1 MKRRLTVLSRS
12 GRSLLDNKEWSV
24 TMESKTI
31 QMSRRAFVRQ
41 TSITLAGCSF
51 VNVCGIRAEAESS
64 TAVPLFD
71 GKTLDGW
78 IQIENDATSL
88 SVNGIADQSAFAGE
102 LVNGTDGVSVFLRG
116 NLDALVKADL
126 ASFSPSNPNAK
137 ALISAL
143 AKEINQIISGP
154 SIYDIARFGQVVL
167 RPETKQLLQQN
178 VHGQELARL
187 NKLLLE
193 DAYPAE
199 LAKSAVTGWEVK
211 DGVMASTGAG
221 RGVIYTVKDYRR
233 YRLMLTMRHV
243 SGKPDHPAC
252 ILIFC
257 ARPQPGEMPLDA
269 LGGIQFDVP
278 GGGHWDYR
286 LGMNKDGGAEYTTL
300 SKPPFNVH
308 DWSRIELLV
317 DATTGTARMAVAQP
331 PESKAIE
338 VLDFKDASAG
348 RVGPIALQM
357 HNAGLLD
364 EYKDL
369 SIELEPKEDALITT
383 G

>member
-1 MKRRLTVLSRS
+1 VVVREPGSLAWKWSLAMK
-12 GRSLLDNKEWSV
+12 NAMNHW
-24 TMESKTI
+24 
-31 QMSRRAFVRQ
+31 SRRAFVQ
-41 TSITLAGCSF
+41 MAGLTAAGCSF
-51 VNVCGIRAEAESS
+51 ANTRDAWAGAESS
-64 TAVPLFD
+64 LAVPLFD

-88 SVNGIADQSAFAGE
+88 TVGGITDPSAFAGK
-102 LVNGTDGVSVFLRG
+102 LTNGTDAVSVFLRG
-116 NLDALVKADL
+116 KLDALVKADL
-126 ASFSPSNPNAK
+126 ASYSPSNANAK
-137 ALISAL
+137 VLISAL
-143 AKEINQIISGP
+143 AKNINQVISGP
-154 SIYDIARFGQVVL
+154 SIYDIARFSQVIL
-167 RPETKQLLQQN
+167 RPETEQLLQQN
-178 VHGQELARL
+178 VYGPQLARL
-187 NKLLLE
+187 NMLLLE

-199 LAKSAVTGWEVK
+199 LAKSATTGWVVK

-221 RGVIYTVKDYRR
+221 RGVIYTANDYKR

-252 ILIFC
+252 VLIFC

-286 LGMNKDGGAEYTTL
+286 PGMNKDGGAEYTTL

-308 DWSRIELLV
+308 EWSRIELLV

-331 PESKAIE
+331 PGSKAIE
-338 VLDFKDASAG
+338 VLDFKDSTAG

-357 HNAGLLD
+357 HNAGLFD

-369 SIELEPKEDALITT
+369 SIELDPREDALITT
-383 G
+383 EQAAASAP

>member
-1 MKRRLTVLSRS
+1 MK
-12 GRSLLDNKEWSV
+12 NAMNHW
-24 TMESKTI
+24 
-31 QMSRRAFVRQ
+31 SRRAFVQ
-41 TSITLAGCSF
+41 MAGLTAAGCSF
-51 VNVCGIRAEAESS
+51 ANTRDAWAGAESS
-64 TAVPLFD
+64 LAVPLFD

-88 SVNGIADQSAFAGE
+88 TVGGITDPSAFAGK
-102 LVNGTDGVSVFLRG
+102 LTNGTDAVSVFLRG
-116 NLDALVKADL
+116 KLDALVKADL
-126 ASFSPSNPNAK
+126 ASYSPSNANAK
-137 ALISAL
+137 VLISAL
-143 AKEINQIISGP
+143 AKNINQVISGP
-154 SIYDIARFGQVVL
+154 SIYDIARFSQVIL
-167 RPETKQLLQQN
+167 RPETEQLLQQN
-178 VHGQELARL
+178 VYGPQLARL
-187 NKLLLE
+187 NMLLLE

-199 LAKSAVTGWEVK
+199 LAKSATTGWVVK

-221 RGVIYTVKDYRR
+221 RGVIYTANDYKR

-252 ILIFC
+252 VLIFC

-286 LGMNKDGGAEYTTL
+286 PGMNKDGGAEYTTL

-308 DWSRIELLV
+308 EWSRIELLV

-331 PESKAIE
+331 PGSKAIE
-338 VLDFKDASAG
+338 VLDFKDSTAG

-357 HNAGLLD
+357 HNAGLFD

-369 SIELEPKEDALITT
+369 SIELDPREDALITT
-383 G
+383 EQAAASAP